1 MELTMNNTTYDTLIG
16 RRTWLAM
23 ALNMLVLN
31 CYGATAPVVFW
42 SPDSVE
48 PGNIVLLYGGGLGEV
63 GMISVGR
70 LPDGSPG
77 HPGGMSPSAEAQSV
91 APIQPCENS
100 LKFQLPETFTAG
112 IFQATIQSP
121 AGASKPVV
129 LNRPEVWFIQPT
141 ILMPGL
147 SANQTP
153 PGAQVQIIGKN
164 FLLPGDKGSARAEMR
179 SFGGQ
184 WIPLTLTRVERF
196 SLRAQLPADLA
207 EGRYELWLHNGFGG
221 AAGWGG
227 PLVVDVKSSDAWPGK
242 VFNVKAFGAKGDG
255 VADDTAAIRAALDA
269 AQQNGG
275 GIVYLPWG
283 TYRLTNYFVIPER
296 TVLRGEGRDCTV
308 LQWPVS
314 DPKTRADFSPVAAYG
329 VARYAVEDLT
339 MIARKSDTL
348 FMDMS
353 DSRLPNE
360 LSAQKPAVSRDV
372 FFRRVNFQHWLG
384 CNRPE
389 RNTELWN
396 TGTNAQGKPVP
407 SKHDGE
413 QAMVLRVGAMEN
425 FELSDC
431 QMQGGQVHLRN
442 LRNARETG
450 NLFGNEMGY
459 CWAELG
465 GGAHQMVCE
474 SNEVR
479 ASSSWGYGNIGM
491 QQVYSAHNR
500 SYNFVRGEREG
511 MTLDISALPTPT
523 IVSNIAWFGLP
534 TRVDGQKLILT
545 GIKAQPGE
553 FVGLAVMVLDG
564 PGAGQYRIITSNTP
578 TEFTVERPWDVP
590 PTTGSTVGL
599 WSLMRHMIVY
609 KCEGYDTSAFSQLYG
624 SFYDFTVDSC
634 HVERNQG
641 VWGQSGWFVR
651 FYYNDVEYANSYHPG
666 IGPHGNNPEGNL
678 PFSFVGLTDGNLRIT
693 KFGSSQYGKQR
704 VFVNEVVPHPV
715 PGGRGVIVKGNRL
728 CYNQRVAIPPSAE
741 ARTHD
746 DGPVRFVDGVV
757 DANRIEHSP
766 VGVQVGPAVQRFVVA
781 NNRYEDVAEPRL
793 IAKPEHVQL
802 LGTEVK

>member
-1 MELTMNNTTYDTLIG
+1 MKYKIAFASL
-16 RRTWLAM
+16 LALL
-23 ALNMLVLN
+23 ALRSS
-31 CYGATAPVVFW
+31 GSAAPVVVW

-48 PGNIVLLYGGGLGEV
+48 PGDIVLLHGGGLADAQS
-63 GMISVGR
+63 ISVGR
-70 LPDGSPG
+70 LSDGAPNQPG
-77 HPGGMSPSAEAQSV
+77 AVSSLSAEGKSV
-91 APIQPCENS
+91 APIQPCDQS
-100 LKFQLPETFTAG
+100 LKFQLPADLAAG
-112 IFQATIQSP
+112 LFQATVQTP
-121 AGASKPVV
+121 GGTSKPVI
-129 LNRPEVWFIQPT
+129 LNRPELWFVQPT
-141 ILMPGL
+141 RLQPGL
-147 SANQTP
+147 TANQVS
-153 PGAQVQIIGKN
+153 PGGQVQVVGKN
-164 FLLPGDKGSARAEMR
+164 VLLPGDKGSPRAELKTAD
-179 SFGGQ
+179 GQ
-184 WIPLTLTRVERF
+184 WISLPVTQVERF
-196 SLRAQLPADLA
+196 SLRAQLPANLA
-207 EGRYELWLHNGFGG
+207 TGRGELWLHNGFGG
-221 AAGWGG
+221 ANGWGG
-227 PLVVDVKSSDAWPGK
+227 PLAVEIRRPDPWPER

-255 VADDTAAIRAALDA
+255 LADDTAAIRAALDA
-269 AQQNGG
+269 AKQNGG
-275 GIVYLPWG
+275 GIVSLSWG
-283 TYRLTNYFVIPER
+283 TYRLTDSFVIPER

-308 LQWPVS
+308 LQWPVD
-314 DPKTRADFSPVAAYG
+314 DPKTRADFTPVAAYG

-339 MIARKSDTL
+339 MIARKADTL
-348 FMDMS
+348 FMDLS
-353 DSRLPNE
+353 DSRLPKE
-360 LSAQKPAVSRDV
+360 LNAQKPADSRDV

-389 RNTELWN
+389 RNAELWN
-396 TGTNAQGKPVP
+396 TCTNAQGKLVP

-459 CWAELG
+459 CWAEMG

-474 SNEVR
+474 SNELR

-500 SYNFVRGEREG
+500 CHNFVRGEREA

-534 TRVDGQKLILT
+534 TKVEGQKMTLT
-545 GIKAQPGE
+545 GIKARPSE
-553 FVGLAVMVLDG
+553 FVGLVVMILDG
-564 PGAGQYRIITSNTP
+564 PGVGQYRVITANTP
-578 TEFTVERPWDVP
+578 TEFTVERPWDIP
-590 PTTGSTVGL
+590 PTTESTVGL

-641 VWGQSGWFVR
+641 IWGQSGWFVR
-651 FYYNDVEYANSYHPG
+651 FCYNDVEFANSYHPG

-678 PFSFVGLTDGNLRIT
+678 PFSFIGLTDGILRIT

-704 VFVNEVVPHPV
+704 VFVNEVTPHPV
-715 PGGRGVIVKGNRL
+715 PGARGIIVKGNTLR
-728 CYNQRVAIPPSAE
+728 YNQRVAFPPSAE
-741 ARTHD
+741 AKPRD
-746 DGPVRFVDGVV
+746 DGDVRFVDVVV
-757 DANRIEHSP
+757 DANRIEHSSA
-766 VGVQVGPAVQRFVVA
+766 GVQVGPAVQRFVVA
-781 NNRYEDVAEPRL
+781 NNHYEDVAEPHL

-802 LGTEVK
+802 LGTDAK